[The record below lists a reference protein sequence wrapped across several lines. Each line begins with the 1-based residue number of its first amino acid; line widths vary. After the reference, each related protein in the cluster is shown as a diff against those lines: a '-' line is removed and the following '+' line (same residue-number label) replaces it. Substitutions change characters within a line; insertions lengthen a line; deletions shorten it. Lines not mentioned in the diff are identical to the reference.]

1 MTEVADEILDAP
13 AAIIEFNAVQKG
25 LAELRQDLAGVQFD
39 VTTTAGDKAARAARA
54 RCVSIRTSADAAY
67 EGWNKPMLTKQREMR
82 AILAGI
88 KEEVKAVEEPID
100 AQIKAE
106 EQRKAEIK
114 AAKEAAE
121 LARQKLIQERLDHIR
136 DFASSAAGLPSAK
149 IAAMRETLAEFPLTT
164 ELYEHRAGE
173 AMQLHA
179 EVVAKLEQM
188 HGAALAQEQEAAR
201 LAEERAALERQR
213 QEQEAAAAAARKAED
228 ERLAKERA
236 ELEEQQRRLQAER
249 DAENARQEA
258 ARAEQAR
265 KDAAAAAELK
275 RQQDEAAAVLRAQ
288 QEEIDR
294 QRREFEAQQAAAR
307 RAEQEKAE
315 AESRAQQEKEAA
327 ARAEAEAAERAR
339 IEREAAERAERQAEL
354 DRLHRAA
361 PEMLDAL
368 MQWRAAERD
377 GDEVELQHARASRDE
392 AIAAATQPEVTTA

>member
-1 MTEVADEILDAP
+1 MSNVADEVLDAP
-13 AAIIEFNAVQKG
+13 AALVEFTPVQQG
-25 LAELRQDLAGVQFD
+25 LAELRKEMEGVQFD

-54 RCVSIRTSADAAY
+54 KCVTIRTSAKKVY
-67 EGWNKPMLTKQREMR
+67 ETWNAPMLEKQRAMR
-82 AILAGI
+82 ELVATITT
-88 KEEVKAVEEPID
+88 EVEKIESPID

-106 EQRKAEIK
+106 EARKAAIK

-121 LARQKLIQERLDHIR
+121 LARAKAIQTRIN
-136 DFASSAAGLPSAK
+136 AIGQYPVQAAGKSAAD
-149 IAAMRETLAEFPLTT
+149 IAALLAAVAELPITT
-164 ELYEHRAGE
+164 QLYEHRAGE
-173 AMQLHA
+173 AMALQA
-179 EVVAKLEQM
+179 DTATKLEQM
-188 HGAALAQEQEAAR
+188 HGAALAQEAEAAR

-236 ELEEQQRRLQAER
+236 ELAEQQRRLQAER

-275 RQQDEAAAVLRAQ
+275 RQQDAAAAVLRAQ

-307 RAEQEKAE
+307 RAEQEK
-315 AESRAQQEKEAA
+315 EAA

-339 IEREAAERAERQAEL
+339 VQREAAERAERQAEL

-377 GDEVELQHARASRDE
+377 GDEEELQHARASRDE

>member
-1 MTEVADEILDAP
+1 MTTVADEVLDAP
-13 AAIIEFNAVQKG
+13 AALAEFNPVQKG
-25 LAELRQDLAGVQFD
+25 LAELRKELAGVQFD
-39 VTTTAGDKAARAARA
+39 VTTTAGDKAARAARS

-82 AILAGI
+82 AILAQI
-88 KEEVKAVEEPID
+88 KDEVKAIEEPID

-106 EQRKAEIK
+106 EARKAEIK

-121 LARQKLIQERLDHIR
+121 LARQKAIQERLDHIR
-136 DFASSAAGLPSAK
+136 DFATSAAGLPSAK

-179 EVVAKLEQM
+179 EVVAKLDQM
-188 HGAALAQEQEAAR
+188 HGAAMAQEQEAAR
-201 LAEERAALERQR
+201 LAAERAELERKR

-265 KDAAAAAELK
+265 KDAEAAAALK
-275 RQQDEAAAVLRAQ
+275 RQQDEAAAALRAQ

-294 QRREFEAQQAAAR
+294 QRREFEEQQAAAR
-307 RAEQEKAE
+307 RAEQERAE
-315 AESRAQQEKEAA
+315 AEARAQQEKEAA
-327 ARAEAEAAERAR
+327 ARAEAEAAERERLAEQAR
-339 IEREAAERAERQAEL
+339 REEAEFLANGPGDAHIVAVLSTHYGVLPGDVIRWLSKFNAEAVSVVDAEFRA
-354 DRLHRAA
+354 
-361 PEMLDAL
+361 
-368 MQWRAAERD
+368 
-377 GDEVELQHARASRDE
+377 
-392 AIAAATQPEVTTA
+392 

>member
-13 AAIIEFNAVQKG
+13 AAIVEFNAVQKG
-25 LAELRQDLAGVQFD
+25 LAALRQELDGVQFD

-67 EGWNKPMLTKQREMR
+67 EGWNKPMLAKQREMR
-82 AILAGI
+82 AILAKI
-88 KEEVKAVEEPID
+88 KDEVKAVEEPID

-106 EQRKAEIK
+106 EARKAEIK

-121 LARQKLIQERLDHIR
+121 LERQRAIQERLDHIR
-136 DFASSAAGLPSAK
+136 DFATSAAGLSSAK
-149 IAAMRETLAEFPLTT
+149 IEAMRETLAEFPLTT

-173 AMQLHA
+173 AIQLHA
-179 EVVAKLEQM
+179 EVMTKLGQM

-201 LAEERAALERQR
+201 LAAERAELERQR
-213 QEQEAAAAAARKAED
+213 LEQEAAAAAARKAED

-265 KDAAAAAELK
+265 KDAEAAAALK
-275 RQQDEAAAVLRAQ
+275 RQQDEAAAALRAQ

-294 QRREFEAQQAAAR
+294 QRRELEEQQAATR
-307 RAEQEKAE
+307 RAEQERAE
-315 AESRAQQEKEAA
+315 AEARAQQEKEAA
-327 ARAEAEAAERAR
+327 ARAEAEAAERERLAEQAR
-339 IEREAAERAERQAEL
+339 REEAEFLANGPGDAEIVIVLAQHYGVEISDVLNWLSKFTPPPLADLAA
-354 DRLHRAA
+354 
-361 PEMLDAL
+361 
-368 MQWRAAERD
+368 
-377 GDEVELQHARASRDE
+377 
-392 AIAAATQPEVTTA
+392 

>member
-1 MTEVADEILDAP
+1 MTTVAEEVATEVLDAP
-13 AAIIEFNAVQKG
+13 AALAEFNPVQKG
-25 LAELRQDLAGVQFD
+25 LAELRKELAGVQFD
-39 VTTTAGDKAARAARA
+39 VTTTAGDKAARAARS

-67 EGWNKPMLTKQREMR
+67 EGWNRPMLDKQREMR
-82 AILAGI
+82 AILAKI
-88 KEEVKAVEEPID
+88 KGEVKAIEDPID

-106 EQRKAEIK
+106 ETRKAEIR

-121 LARQKLIQERLDHIR
+121 LARQKLIQGRITALHAFPMLALNKD
-136 DFASSAAGLPSAK
+136 AAGIAEVLTRAADLP
-149 IAAMRETLAEFPLTT
+149 ITT

-201 LAEERAALERQR
+201 LAAERAELERQR
-213 QEQEAAAAAARKAED
+213 LEQEAAAAAARKAED

-236 ELEEQQRRLQAER
+236 ELEEQQRQLKKER

-265 KDAAAAAELK
+265 KDAEAAAALK
-275 RQQDEAAAVLRAQ
+275 RQQDEAAAALRAQ
-288 QEEIDR
+288 QDEIDR

-315 AESRAQQEKEAA
+315 AEARAQQEKEAA
-327 ARAEAEAAERAR
+327 ARAEAERAERAR
-339 IEREAAERAERQAEL
+339 QEEAARRERENFEKVG
-354 DRLHRAA
+354 
-361 PEMLDAL
+361 P
-368 MQWRAAERD
+368 
-377 GDEVELQHARASRDE
+377 GPT
-392 AIAAATQPEVTTA
+392 AIAHAVAESFGVDVQVAVAWLKEFDAASVEQITE

>member
-13 AAIIEFNAVQKG
+13 AALTEFNAVQKG
-25 LAELRQDLAGVQFD
+25 LAELRQELAGVQFD

-67 EGWNKPMLTKQREMR
+67 EGWNKPMLAKQREMR
-82 AILAGI
+82 AILASI

-106 EQRKAEIK
+106 EARKAEIR

-121 LARQKLIQERLDHIR
+121 LARAKAIQERLDHIR
-136 DFASSAAGLPSAK
+136 DFATSAAGLSSAK
-149 IAAMRETLAEFPLTT
+149 ILAMRETLAEFPLTT

-179 EVVAKLEQM
+179 EVVAKLDQM
-188 HGAALAQEQEAAR
+188 HAAARAQEAEAAR

-236 ELEEQQRRLQAER
+236 ELEEQQRRLQADR

-265 KDAAAAAELK
+265 RDAEAAAALK
-275 RQQDEAAAVLRAQ
+275 RQQDEAAAALRAQ

-294 QRREFEAQQAAAR
+294 QRREFEEQQAAAR
-307 RAEQEKAE
+307 RAEQERAE
-315 AESRAQQEKEAA
+315 AEARAQQEKEAA
-327 ARAEAEAAERAR
+327 ARAEAEAAEREHLAELARREEAEFLANGPGDAHIVAVLATHYGVLPGDVIRWLVNFNPEAAR
-339 IEREAAERAERQAEL
+339 IVDAEL
-354 DRLHRAA
+354 
-361 PEMLDAL
+361 
-368 MQWRAAERD
+368 
-377 GDEVELQHARASRDE
+377 HA
-392 AIAAATQPEVTTA
+392 

>member
-1 MTEVADEILDAP
+1 MIEVADEVFDAP
-13 AAIIEFNAVQKG
+13 AALVEFTPVQKG
-25 LAELRQDLAGVQFD
+25 LAELRKELAGVQFD
-39 VTTTAGDKAARAARA
+39 VTTTAGDKAARAARS

-82 AILAGI
+82 AILAQI
-88 KEEVKAVEEPID
+88 KDEVKAIEEPID

-106 EQRKAEIK
+106 EARKAEIR

-121 LARQKLIQERLDHIR
+121 LARQKAIQERLDHIR
-136 DFASSAAGLPSAK
+136 DFATSAAGLSSAK
-149 IAAMRETLAEFPLTT
+149 IEAMRETLAEFPLTT

-201 LAEERAALERQR
+201 LAAERAELERQR
-213 QEQEAAAAAARKAED
+213 LEQEAATAAARKAED

-265 KDAAAAAELK
+265 KDAEAAAALK
-275 RQQDEAAAVLRAQ
+275 RQQDEAAAALRAQ

-294 QRREFEAQQAAAR
+294 QRREFEEQQAAAR
-307 RAEQEKAE
+307 RAEQERAE
-315 AESRAQQEKEAA
+315 AEARAQQEKEAA

-339 IEREAAERAERQAEL
+339 LAEQARREEAEFLANGPGDAHIVAVLSTHYGVLPGDVIGWLAKFNPEAARIVDAEF
-354 DRLHRAA
+354 
-361 PEMLDAL
+361 
-368 MQWRAAERD
+368 
-377 GDEVELQHARASRDE
+377 HA
-392 AIAAATQPEVTTA
+392 

>member
-13 AAIIEFNAVQKG
+13 AAIVEFNAVQKG
-25 LAELRQDLAGVQFD
+25 LAELRQELAGVQFD

-67 EGWNKPMLTKQREMR
+67 EGWNKPMLAKQREMR
-82 AILAGI
+82 AILAKI
-88 KEEVKAVEEPID
+88 KDEVKAVEEPID

-106 EQRKAEIK
+106 EARKAEIK

-121 LARQKLIQERLDHIR
+121 LARQKLIQDRITALHAFPMQAFNKD
-136 DFASSAAGLPSAK
+136 AAGIAQALARVAELP
-149 IAAMRETLAEFPLTT
+149 ITT
-164 ELYEHRAGE
+164 ELFEHRAGE

-179 EVVAKLEQM
+179 EVMAKLEQM

-201 LAEERAALERQR
+201 LAAERAELERQR
-213 QEQEAAAAAARKAED
+213 LEQEAAAAAARKAED

-265 KDAAAAAELK
+265 KDAEAAAALK
-275 RQQDEAAAVLRAQ
+275 RQQDEAAATLRAQ

-294 QRREFEAQQAAAR
+294 QRRELEEQQAAAR
-307 RAEQEKAE
+307 RAEQERAE
-315 AESRAQQEKEAA
+315 AEARAQQEKEAA
-327 ARAEAEAAERAR
+327 ARAEAEAAERERLAEQAR
-339 IEREAAERAERQAEL
+339 REEAEFLANGPGNAEIVIVLTQHYGVEISDVLNWLSKFTPPPLADLAA
-354 DRLHRAA
+354 
-361 PEMLDAL
+361 
-368 MQWRAAERD
+368 
-377 GDEVELQHARASRDE
+377 
-392 AIAAATQPEVTTA
+392 